1 MSARPAIHL
10 RMRAR
15 DTAEPHR
22 ASSPL
27 EALYDLVFVVAVG
40 SLVAQ
45 VAVAIEHGDVVAK
58 IVPFLFVFFAIWWAW
73 INFTWFSSAYDTD
86 DVVYRLLTILQM
98 AGALVL
104 AAGVPAAVGGD
115 YRAVVVGYVIM
126 RVGQIALWVRAAV
139 EDPASRGTTLR
150 YAGGAA
156 AVQVLWALRLLL
168 ADEPALQI
176 GSFIV
181 LAVLEMLVPV
191 WAERAHPMAWHPHHI
206 AERYALFLLILLG
219 ESVLAA
225 VTGLHAALEAHGVTA
240 ALVVVAVA
248 GLVLLVAI
256 WWAYFLQPAGSGL
269 ERHRRY
275 GFFWGYGHSLLFAAL
290 AAIGAALEAAVQAGV
305 HPEEGEVLTA
315 GLALAI
321 PTAVALVLVWG
332 LHAPMLERSGY
343 PAAAAIP
350 AAVLVL
356 IAGGL
361 AEVVGLVPAVTTIAV
376 VAAGS
381 VALAVAIG
389 RRRAGVASLG
399 A

>member
-15 DTAEPHR
+15 DTSEPHR

-27 EALYDLVFVVAVG
+27 EALYDLVFVVAIG
-40 SLVAQ
+40 SLVGQ
-45 VAVAIEHGDVVAK
+45 VAHAIEGGDVVAK

-86 DVVYRLLTILQM
+86 DIAYRLLAVVQM
-98 AGALVL
+98 GGALVL
-104 AAGVPAAVGGD
+104 AAGVPAAVGND

-139 EDPASRGTTLR
+139 EDRASAGTTLR
-150 YAGGAA
+150 YAAGAA
-156 AVQVLWALRLLL
+156 VVQVLWALRLLL
-168 ADEPALQI
+168 PSDPGWQI
-176 GSFIV
+176 GSFVV
-181 LAVLEMLVPV
+181 LAAMEMSVPV
-191 WAERAHPMAWHPHHI
+191 WAERRRRMAWHPHHI

-240 ALVVVAVA
+240 TLVVVAVA

-256 WWAYFLQPAGSGL
+256 WWAYFLQPAGAGL
-269 ERHRRY
+269 ERRRQF
-275 GFFWGYGHSLLFAAL
+275 GFFWGYGHALLFAAL

-305 HPEEGEVLTA
+305 HPDAGEELTA

-332 LHAPMLERSGY
+332 LHVPLLERSGY
-343 PAAAAIP
+343 PAAVAVP

-356 IAGGL
+356 VAGAMSG
-361 AEVVGLVPAVTTIAV
+361 VIGLVGAVVLIAV
-376 VAAGS
+376 VAAAS
-381 VALAVAIG
+381 VAGAIALA
-389 RRRAGVASLG
+389 RRHPATAG
-399 A
+399 